1 MPGTLY
7 IVSTPIGNLGD
18 VTLRALEILRSV
30 DVVLA
35 EDTRHARKLLDRY
48 EVTTATTAYH
58 EHNEARAVPQ
68 VLGRLERGERVAL
81 ISDAGTPLLSD
92 PGQRLVDA
100 VAAAGV
106 PVVPIP
112 GASALLAALVAS
124 GIDAARFTY
133 LGFLARKGADRAAE
147 LALVVAS
154 PVTVVVYESPNR
166 IATTLRDLV
175 RLGAGTR
182 TAAVARELTKMHE
195 DVRRGTLEEL
205 AAYYE
210 ETPARGEIVLVV
222 AGRPPEA
229 APDGATLQAEASRM
243 RADGA
248 TVRDVVETL
257 MTRYGAPRN
266 LAYRL
271 AQEAAG
277 APEPDPADV

>member
-1 MPGTLY
+1 MPGILY

-30 DVVLA
+30 TVVLA

-48 EVTTATTAYH
+48 EITTATTAYH

-68 VLGRLERGERVAL
+68 VLGRLERGEQVAL

-100 VAAAGV
+100 VAAAGAQVV
-106 PVVPIP
+106 PVP
-112 GASALLAALVAS
+112 GASALLSALVAS

-133 LGFLARKGADRAAE
+133 LGFLARKGAERTAE
-147 LALVVAS
+147 LAIVVRSAL
-154 PVTVVVYESPNR
+154 TVVIYESPNR
-166 IATTLRDLV
+166 IAATLGDLV
-175 RLGAGTR
+175 RAGAGSR
-182 TAAVARELTKMHE
+182 TGAVARELTKMHE
-195 DVRRGTLEEL
+195 EVRRGTLEEL

-222 AGRPPEA
+222 AGRPPDA
-229 APDGATLQAEASRM
+229 APDDATLLDEARRL
-243 RADGA
+243 RAAGA
-248 TVRDVVETL
+248 TVRDVVQTL
-257 MTRYGAPRN
+257 MDRYGAPRN

-271 AQEAAG
+271 AQEAPA
-277 APEPDPADV
+277 APEPDPADI